1 MIGNTKDN
9 PGSFHNL
16 LMYLSEK
23 TGISPKVKRVYKSFK
38 EAGFR
43 SSIIYVLNGEK
54 LPQLT
59 KIQRKGGIDMLTD
72 MQTKTLNIPIDT
84 QFDEIY
90 EMVPRD
96 LKEFGIEIHKAGKY
110 HVSEGGGWYSKQQM
124 YRVDD
129 QYFTF

>member
-1 MIGNTKDN
+1 MNSKNN
-9 PGSFHNL
+9 PGSKYDL

-23 TGISPKVKRVYKSFK
+23 TGMSAKIKRVYKSFK

-43 SSIIYVLNGEK
+43 DSIKYVLNGEK

-59 KIQRKGGIDMLTD
+59 RIYRKGGIEMLTD
-72 MQTKTLNIPIDT
+72 MQTQTLNIPIDT

-90 EMVPRD
+90 QMVSID
-96 LKEFGIEIHKAGKY
+96 VKEFGIIIHPAGKY
-110 HVSEGGGWYSKQQM
+110 KMCEGGGWYSIQQM

-129 QYFTF
+129 QYFII

>member
-1 MIGNTKDN
+1 MKNTKDN
-9 PGSFHNL
+9 PGSFHDL
-16 LMYLSEK
+16 LMHLSEK
-23 TGISPKVKRVYKSFK
+23 TGMSAKIKRTYKSFK

-43 SSIIYVLNGEK
+43 DTVKYVLNGEE

-59 KIQRKGGIDMLTD
+59 RIFRKGGIEMLTD

-90 EMVPRD
+90 EMVPRN
-96 LKEFGIEIHKAGKY
+96 LKEFGIEIHKAGQY
-110 HVSEGGGWYSKQQM
+110 HVCEGGGWYSKQQM